1 MKITPTT
8 KVTIELEQEEVIGLV
23 EALSTAMGLSNYT
36 GANELLVAL
45 EGVLVPGRKYFENS

>member
-45 EGVLVPGRKYFENS
+45 